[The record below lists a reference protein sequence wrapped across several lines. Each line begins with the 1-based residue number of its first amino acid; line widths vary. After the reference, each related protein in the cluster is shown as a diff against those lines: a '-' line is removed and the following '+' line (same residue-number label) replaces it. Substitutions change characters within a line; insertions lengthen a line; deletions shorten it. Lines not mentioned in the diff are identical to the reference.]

1 MQRVRDL
8 YEELGMPGQAKL
20 FQEVRKRG
28 IQVSRSQ
35 VNEFVRSRGERQVF
49 TQPLP
54 RAEGKTAS
62 EDVHSR
68 YMLDVVNFRGDL
80 MVVFLVNVFTRKVWA
95 KTVADKSAASVLAAA
110 RVLINRLEEK
120 PKVVSTD
127 DGLEYQTLGPWLQ
140 EQGIGHKQST
150 ADTDKNALAVLDRA
164 VQDVKARLARILA
177 STGKG
182 EEKQKLERALK
193 GHNNSIHSTVHG
205 APNEVGKNEDIIFL
219 NLVDNA
225 QKFEHN
231 AQLLD
236 KRKAALEAQGAFR
249 KPLPGVT
256 KDRFRRG
263 YEAKYDKVQQV
274 RDIKGSVVTATDGS
288 QVDIKLVKAIPSS
301 SGQPPD
307 ISEENQRVQR
317 KRDKLYDMMEIIQEF
332 IQGRTVSL
340 RALAQHLAKQRF
352 DLNGQQ
358 KTYKELLRS
367 QSLLGFGALAD
378 AIRLFPEMLQLVRDG
393 FYVKRA

>member
-1 MQRVRDL
+1 M
-8 YEELGMPGQAKL
+8 
-20 FQEVRKRG
+20 
-28 IQVSRSQ
+28 
-35 VNEFVRSRGERQVF
+35 
-49 TQPLP
+49 
-54 RAEGKTAS
+54 
-62 EDVHSR
+62 
-68 YMLDVVNFRGDL
+68 
-80 MVVFLVNVFTRKVWA
+80 
-95 KTVADKSAASVLAAA
+95 
-110 RVLINRLEEK
+110 
-120 PKVVSTD
+120 
-127 DGLEYQTLGPWLQ
+127 
-140 EQGIGHKQST
+140 
-150 ADTDKNALAVLDRA
+150 
-164 VQDVKARLARILA
+164 
-177 STGKG
+177 
-182 EEKQKLERALK
+182 
-193 GHNNSIHSTVHG
+193 
-205 APNEVGKNEDIIFL
+205 GKNEDIIFL

-317 KRDKLYDMMEIIQEF
+317 KRDKLYDMMESIAEF
-332 IQGRTVSL
+332 LQGRTVSL
-340 RALAQHLAKQRF
+340 RALAQHLRKQRF
-352 DLNGQQ
+352 DLSGQQ

>member
-1 MQRVRDL
+1 
-8 YEELGMPGQAKL
+8 MPGAAKL

-28 IQVSRSQ
+28 IAVSRSQ
-35 VNEFVRSRGERQVF
+35 VNEFVRGRGERQVF
-49 TQPLP
+49 AQPLP

-62 EDVHSR
+62 EDVNAR

-80 MVVFLVNVFTRKVWA
+80 AVFLVNVFTRKAWA
-95 KTVADKSAASVLAAA
+95 KTVVDKSAASVLAAA
-110 RVLINRLEEK
+110 RALILRLEER

-127 DGLEYQTLGPWLQ
+127 DGREYQTLGPWLQ
-140 EQGIGHKQST
+140 EQGIGHKTSV

-225 QKFEHN
+225 QRFEHN

-256 KDRFRRG
+256 KDKFRRG

-274 RDIKGSVVTATDGS
+274 RDIKGSTVVATDGS
-288 QVDIKLVKAIPSS
+288 TVDIKLIKPVPSS
-301 SGQPPD
+301 SGQPPV

-317 KRDKLYDMMEIIQEF
+317 KRDKLYDMMETIQEF

-340 RALAQHLAKQRF
+340 RALAQHLGRQRF

-367 QSLLGFGALAD
+367 QGLLGYGALSS

-393 FYVKRA
+393 YYVKRA

>member
-28 IQVSRSQ
+28 IAVSRSQ
-35 VNEFVRSRGERQVF
+35 VNEFVKGRGERQVF

-62 EDVHSR
+62 EDVNAR
-68 YMLDVVNFRGDL
+68 YMMDVVNFKGDL
-80 MVVFLVNVFTRKVWA
+80 MALFLVNVFTRKVWV
-95 KTVADKSAASVLAAA
+95 KTIPDKSATSVLAAA

-120 PKVVSTD
+120 PKVLSTD

-140 EQGIGHKQST
+140 EQGIGHRTSV
-150 ADTDKNALAVLDRA
+150 ADTDKNALGVLDRA

-182 EEKQKLERALK
+182 EEKQKLERAIK

-263 YEAKYDKVQQV
+263 YEAKFDKVQQV
-274 RDIKGSVVTATDGS
+274 RDIRGSTVTATDGS
-288 QVDIKLVKAIPSS
+288 TVDIKLIKAVPSS

-307 ISEENQRVQR
+307 ISEVNQRVQA

>member
-8 YEELGMPGQAKL
+8 YEQLGMPGASKL

-28 IQVSRSQ
+28 IAVSRGQ
-35 VNEFVRSRGERQVF
+35 VNEFVKGRGERQVF
-49 TQPLP
+49 AQPLP

-62 EDVHSR
+62 EDVNAR

-80 MVVFLVNVFTRKVWA
+80 AVFLVNVFTRKAWA
-95 KTVADKSAASVLAAA
+95 KTVVDKSAASVLAAA
-110 RVLINRLEEK
+110 RALILRLEER

-127 DGLEYQTLGPWLQ
+127 DGREYQTLGPWLQ
-140 EQGIGHKQST
+140 EQGIGHKTSV

-225 QKFEHN
+225 QRFEHN

-256 KDRFRRG
+256 KDKFRRG

-274 RDIKGSVVTATDGS
+274 RDIKGSTVVATDGS
-288 QVDIKLVKAIPSS
+288 TVDIKLIKPVPSS
-301 SGQPPD
+301 SGQPPV

-317 KRDKLYDMMEIIQEF
+317 KRDKLYDMMETIQEF

-340 RALAQHLAKQRF
+340 RALAQHLGRQRF

-367 QSLLGFGALAD
+367 QGLLGYGALSS

-393 FYVKRA
+393 YYVKRA